1 MPLTIFTD
9 EIPLKATRGVLPD
22 FFFLCFFFF
31 FVTTTTLT
39 TSTSDNSL
47 TVD

>member
-22 FFFLCFFFF
+22 FFFFAFFSF
-31 FVTTTTLT
+31 L
-39 TSTSDNSL
+39 L
-47 TVD
+47 QQQH